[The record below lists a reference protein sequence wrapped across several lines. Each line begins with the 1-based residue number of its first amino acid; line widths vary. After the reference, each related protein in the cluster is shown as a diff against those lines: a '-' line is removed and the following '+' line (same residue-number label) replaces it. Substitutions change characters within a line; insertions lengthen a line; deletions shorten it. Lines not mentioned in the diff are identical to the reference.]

1 MRISPLVVVFA
12 LVSCASVDNYP
23 SETLYKE
30 YLEYKELANSDNE
43 TAVSTKISKEYLG
56 YLNESDRN
64 IPPELGLTTPFW
76 KYLAGEIRT
85 EYSHFEKIEGET
97 GCLTING
104 LDKLDRPGSL
114 SLYYIKE
121 DGNWVFNYFGIAV
134 HKSIREYYTEPTCP
148 SLESLKGE
156 S

>member
-1 MRISPLVVVFA
+1 MLT
-12 LVSCASVDNYP
+12 LTSCASVDNP
-23 SETLYKE
+23 TGEVLYKE
-30 YLEYKELANSDNE
+30 YLEYVSLANSDNE
-43 TAVSTKISKEYLG
+43 TAVSTKVSKQYLM
-56 YLNESDRN
+56 YLNESDKN

-85 EYSHFEKIEGET
+85 EHSHFEKIEGET

-121 DGNWVFNYFGIAV
+121 NGNWVFNYFGIAV
-134 HKSIREYYTEPTCP
+134 HKSIKEYYTKPTCP